1 MFTGWDGAIYVN
13 EETQRRRVNPGR
25 AVLIAVALLAVVYF
39 IATVGLQGAVPARAL
54 QANAADAPVYVTQ
67 VIGGS
72 GWAKVMALSIALSA
86 IASTG
91 AGIVVTAR
99 IVMDMANRRVLPP
112 ALGLINRRFST
123 PAIAS
128 IVVGLLVVILTWIY
142 LLATSVENAFDDV
155 VAITGLLFSV
165 FYILTALAT
174 IVFFRRRLSNPKDT
188 IMLGILP
195 VAAAGFLV
203 YIVVKS
209 LMEAPASQRW
219 SMLGIVL
226 AGVVL
231 MFVARFVL
239 RSDFFSIRPEAGPR
253 EETAVTD

>member
-1 MFTGWDGAIYVN
+1 M
-13 EETQRRRVNPGR
+13 
-25 AVLIAVALLAVVYF
+25 
-39 IATVGLQGAVPARAL
+39 
-54 QANAADAPVYVTQ
+54 AP
-67 VIGGS
+67 
-72 GWAKVMALSIALSA
+72 SIALSA

-112 ALGLINRRFST
+112 SLGLINRRFST

-142 LLATSVENAFDDV
+142 LLATSVQNAFDDV

-174 IVFFRRRLSNPKDT
+174 IVYYRRRLLASPKDGL
-188 IMLGILP
+188 MLGLLP
-195 VAAAGFLV
+195 IASALFLAW
-203 YIVVKS
+203 IVVKS
-209 LMEAPASQRW
+209 LQEAPSSQRY
-219 SMLGIVL
+219 SLLGIAA

-231 MFVARFVL
+231 MFVARFLL
-239 RSDFFSIRPEAGPR
+239 RSDFFSITRETGPR
-253 EETAVTD
+253 EETRVED